1 MGQLPSGKRGG
12 AVSGTRVGLAPQW
25 RRVPPRRPLL
35 LRDATGRARPEPRGT
50 PVKTAARQR
59 PGSCPF
65 SGVMMGSKMAS
76 ASRVVQV
83 RRLGRLS
90 APWAIGKVLTVTPR
104 WGGKAVVEAA
114 Q

>member
-1 MGQLPSGKRGG
+1 
-12 AVSGTRVGLAPQW
+12 
-25 RRVPPRRPLL
+25 
-35 LRDATGRARPEPRGT
+35 
-50 PVKTAARQR
+50 
-59 PGSCPF
+59 
-65 SGVMMGSKMAS
+65 MMGSKMAS